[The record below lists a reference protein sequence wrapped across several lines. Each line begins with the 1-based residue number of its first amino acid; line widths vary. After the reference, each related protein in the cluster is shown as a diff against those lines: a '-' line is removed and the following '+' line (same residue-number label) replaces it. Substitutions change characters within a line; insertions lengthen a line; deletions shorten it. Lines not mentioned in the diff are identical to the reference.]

1 MKLKQDDR
9 NLLHE
14 FFISQADW
22 MKNNSLRTFEN
33 LSEFKKRFLEFTK
46 SRNCEDNL
54 ACRLFVLAL
63 EHEFLKCE
71 EGQLIQLYNQDIN
84 KNKIKKVKLNYR
96 PITQPA
102 TDNSSILKWIEEA
115 KIAYEVPA
123 SHIDALNRSIQQKV
137 KQNEAERRASYGTA
151 KDFIVR

>member
-9 NLLHE
+9 NLLHD
-14 FFISQADW
+14 FFISQSEW
-22 MKNNSLRTFEN
+22 MKNNSLRTFDN

-46 SRNCEDNL
+46 SRSCEDNL
-54 ACRLFVLAL
+54 ACKLFVLTL

-71 EGQLIQLYNQDIN
+71 EGLLIQLYNADMN
-84 KNKIKKVKLNYR
+84 KNKIKKAKLNYR

-102 TDNSSILKWIEEA
+102 TDNPSILEWVKEA

-123 SHIDALNRSIQQKV
+123 SHIEALNRSIQQKLS
-137 KQNEAERRASYGTA
+137 QNEAERRASYENA